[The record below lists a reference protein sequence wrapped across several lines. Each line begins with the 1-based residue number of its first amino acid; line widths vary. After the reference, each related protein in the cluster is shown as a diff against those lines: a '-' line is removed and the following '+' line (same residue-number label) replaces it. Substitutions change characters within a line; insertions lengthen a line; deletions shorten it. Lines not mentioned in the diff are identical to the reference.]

1 MFCRT
6 KSDVYPTCDAQYVV
20 CGRRLHQQRSHR
32 HTKSDE
38 RQIVAAAVLLVA
50 LPLMIPDYNVI
61 AFAHKPPS
69 FGCCA
74 MRLCVCVCVCV
85 TRCVCVNA
93 ERFAGMAFPDR
104 NSPIKRQTLVVWI
117 TVDSLNLGI
126 SLRTVEEKKRTETK
140 LTSIQHKINRNCWC
154 LSCGREKLF
163 CVRLAEEISFFNC
176 AVFCDFYRKFHFKY
190 LYFYSDRQF

>member
-1 MFCRT
+1 MCIRRAMHSMWCAGGAFTSSGHTVTPRAMRDKLWLPLCYWSHCHWWYLIIMWLHLRT
-6 KSDVYPTCDAQYVV
+6 N
-20 CGRRLHQQRSHR
+20 HR
-32 HTKSDE
+32 HSD
-38 RQIVAAAVLLVA
+38 AVPCV
-50 LPLMIPDYNVI
+50 
-61 AFAHKPPS
+61 
-69 FGCCA
+69 
-74 MRLCVCVCVCV
+74 CVCVCVCV

-126 SLRTVEEKKRTETK
+126 SLRTVEENKTETK